1 MSGSQGIG
9 LSLHQDPRQVLRG
22 TCRVCFDFCGASKE
36 YSTVNMGHEGVGH
49 CEQRFTAR
57 IRLLWMRA

>member
-22 TCRVCFDFCGASKE
+22 TRRVCFGFCGASKE
-36 YSTVNMGHEGVGH
+36 YSTENMGREGVGH
-49 CEQRFTAR
+49 CELRFTAR

>member
-9 LSLHQDPRQVLRG
+9 LSLHQDPRQVRRG
-22 TCRVCFDFCGASKE
+22 TRRVYFNFCGASKE
-36 YSTVNMGHEGVGH
+36 YSTVSMGHEGIAH